1 MTKGK
6 LGGETLSTSNKL
18 IFNRTFMLMLL
29 AGVFAMVGF
38 STILTTITWYAVKE
52 LKSSMALGYI
62 LVSATVPRLI
72 MMTFSGMVADKFKK
86 TTIMYY
92 SNIAECV
99 ILVILYF
106 LIINHQLSLVPLMIL
121 AACFGMLDAFFG
133 PASTSLIPKVV
144 TQGQLQRA
152 NSLFQGGTQIS
163 FIFGPIIAGIIMEH
177 YSIAT
182 SFYISLIFVFLSAIF
197 VFPHFI
203 DEKDAKERSNNT
215 PVKDIVE
222 GFRYVKSSRFLITG
236 IIILITANFFGL
248 GALSVGIPIIV
259 ESLGGTPINLTYLQ
273 SSLGVGMLVGTGLLS
288 VITFQKGR
296 GKLTLFTLLI
306 MIVLLIAFTQVT
318 TLILQMLI
326 LLLIG
331 ISYTFVYIPFIT
343 MAQEFTDE
351 QVTGRV
357 MSLIFLAMT
366 GFDPISYVVISGL
379 NTMDIS
385 IFNVLA
391 ISAFTSL
398 FVWIIILFNSKNYR
412 QLN

>member
-1 MTKGK
+1 
-6 LGGETLSTSNKL
+6 
-18 IFNRTFMLMLL
+18 MLMLL
-29 AGVFAMVGF
+29 AGIFAMVGF

-52 LKSSMALGYI
+52 LQSSMALGYI

-92 SNIAECV
+92 SNIAECLV
-99 ILVILYF
+99 LVILYF
-106 LIINHQLSLVPLMIL
+106 LIINQQLSLIPLMIL

-144 TQGQLQRA
+144 TQAQLQRA

-163 FIFGPIIAGIIMEH
+163 FIFGPIIAGVIMEH

-197 VFPHFI
+197 VFPYFI
-203 DEKDAKERSNNT
+203 DEADVKEHSDNT
-215 PVKDIVE
+215 PIKDIVE

-288 VITFQKGR
+288 IITFQKGR
-296 GKLTLFTLLI
+296 GKLTIFTLLI
-306 MIVLLIAFTQVT
+306 MIVLLIIFTQVT
-318 TLILQMLI
+318 TLILQMLL

-331 ISYTFVYIPFIT
+331 VTYTFVYIPFIT

-379 NTMDIS
+379 NAMDIS

-391 ISAFTSL
+391 ISAFSSL
-398 FVWIIILFNSKNYR
+398 FVWVLILFNSKNYR